1 MGEGFQFF
9 EILLF
14 AGVAVF
20 IILRLRRVLG
30 RRQGQERPPAKSF
43 IDRTARQKDD
53 DNVVSLPDRSSDD
66 APEDAGPAVHDATAQ
81 DATAQDATAQ
91 DATAQDSTAQ
101 DSTAQDSTAQ
111 DSTAQDSTA
120 QDSTARDSVDEEPEN
135 DLAVGIADIRAS
147 DTSFDPENLLQGART
162 AYDMVLTSFA
172 SGDTDTL
179 RALLDDD
186 VYDDFQRAIVDR
198 DSRKET
204 LETTVVAIKSAD
216 LIEAA
221 TRGRLAEVT
230 VKFVSEL
237 VNVTRDANNEVLS
250 GDPRSVQEIT
260 DFWTFLRDM
269 RSNDPNWKLIATR
282 TEN

>member
-1 MGEGFQFF
+1 M
-9 EILLF
+9 
-14 AGVAVF
+14 
-20 IILRLRRVLG
+20 
-30 RRQGQERPPAKSF
+30 
-43 IDRTARQKDD
+43 
-53 DNVVSLPDRSSDD
+53 
-66 APEDAGPAVHDATAQ
+66 
-81 DATAQDATAQ
+81 
-91 DATAQDSTAQ
+91 
-101 DSTAQDSTAQ
+101 
-111 DSTAQDSTA
+111 
-120 QDSTARDSVDEEPEN
+120 DEEPEN

>member
-30 RRQGQERPPAKSF
+30 RRSGNERPPAKSF
-43 IDRTARQKDD
+43 LDRTARQKDD
-53 DNVVSLPDRSSDD
+53 DNVVSLPDRGADD
-66 APEDAGPAVHDATAQ
+66 APEEAQPAARASATQGSGAN
-81 DATAQDATAQ
+81 D
-91 DATAQDSTAQ
+91 
-101 DSTAQDSTAQ
+101 
-111 DSTAQDSTA
+111 
-120 QDSTARDSVDEEPEN
+120 PEDDPED
-135 DLAVGIADIRAS
+135 DLAAGIAEIGAGDE
-147 DTSFDPENLLQGART
+147 SFDPERLIQGART

-172 SGDTDTL
+172 TGDTDTL

-204 LETTVVAIKSAD
+204 LETTIVAIKSAD
-216 LIEAA
+216 LIEAT

-250 GDPRSVQEIT
+250 GDPRTVQEIT

-269 RSNDPNWKLIATR
+269 RSNDPNWKLVATR

>member
-66 APEDAGPAVHDATAQ
+66 APEDAGPAVQ
-81 DATAQDATAQ
+81 DATAQDA
-91 DATAQDSTAQ
+91 
-101 DSTAQDSTAQ
+101 
-111 DSTAQDSTA
+111 TAQDSTA

>member
-30 RRQGQERPPAKSF
+30 RRTGQERPPAKSF
-43 IDRTARQKDD
+43 LDRTARNKDE
-53 DNVVSLPDRSSDD
+53 DNVVSLPNRGSDD
-66 APEDAGPAVHDATAQ
+66 APEDAQPAAQ
-81 DATAQDATAQ
+81 SAGD
-91 DATAQDSTAQ
+91 QDSRDQ
-101 DSTAQDSTAQ
+101 DSRDQDSRDQDPQDQ
-111 DSTAQDSTA
+111 DSRAQASLT
-120 QDSTARDSVDEEPEN
+120 EEPED
-135 DLAVGIADIRAS
+135 DLAAGIAEIRAS

-172 SGDTDTL
+172 TGDTDTL

-204 LETTVVAIKSAD
+204 LETTVVAIKTAD
-216 LIEAA
+216 LIEAVA
-221 TRGRLAEVT
+221 RGRLAEVT
-230 VKFVSEL
+230 IKFVSEL
-237 VNVTRDANNEVLS
+237 VNVTRDANNEIIS
-250 GDPRSVQEIT
+250 GDPRTVQEIT

-269 RSNDPNWKLIATR
+269 RSNDPNWKLVATR

>member
-9 EILLF
+9 EILVF
-14 AGVAVF
+14 AAVAVF

-30 RRQGQERPPAKSF
+30 RRTGQERPPAKSF
-43 IDRTARQKDD
+43 LDRTARNKDD
-53 DNVVSLPDRSSDD
+53 DNVVSLPERAPDD
-66 APEDAGPAVHDATAQ
+66 VPEDAQPAAQ
-81 DATAQDATAQ
+81 SAVDQG
-91 DATAQDSTAQ
+91 
-101 DSTAQDSTAQ
+101 
-111 DSTAQDSTA
+111 
-120 QDSTARDSVDEEPEN
+120 SVAEEPEN
-135 DLAVGIADIRAS
+135 DLAAGIAEIKAS
-147 DTSFDPENLLQGART
+147 DTSFDPKNLLQGART

-172 SGDTDTL
+172 TGDTDTL

-204 LETTVVAIKSAD
+204 LETTVVAIKTVD
-216 LIEAA
+216 IIEAT

-230 VKFVSEL
+230 IKFVSEL
-237 VNVTRDANNEVLS
+237 VNVTRDANNEVIS
-250 GDPRSVQEIT
+250 GDPRTVQEIT

-269 RSNDPNWKLIATR
+269 RSNDPNWKLVATR